1 MDELEQG
8 YRFREPAEA
17 TRQFMTEQIKFN
29 QQMKLDMH
37 DMKNDI
43 KNICNQMAENNEQNR
58 EEHRAIMSR
67 LGRIE
72 KFALGT
78 LMIFALA
85 SLYYLFTKAGLPTP

>member
-8 YRFREPAEA
+8 YRFREPAYK
-17 TRQFMTEQIKFN
+17 TTKFMEEQIKFN
-29 QQMKLDMH
+29 QQMQLDMR

-43 KNICNQMAENNEQNR
+43 KNICEQMHENNEQNR
-58 EEHRAIMSR
+58 SEHRAIMSR

-85 SLYYLFTKAGLPTP
+85 ALYFLFRQAGLPTP